1 MPQPYRKKLTLNI
14 GTPRRVSTSAHR
26 SGRARATSAARV
38 FAIAAPQQ
46 PQPGP
51 RRRYQ
56 KPEVK
61 FTDTN
66 MTGSWDASNAAT
78 NVLVVNQCSLGTGAN
93 QRIGNVVSCK
103 SLELTGAVYGGT
115 LQANSPQACRI
126 IIYWDRQ
133 PDPAGVV
140 TTIAPSLLL
149 NALPQGLTNIQNTDR
164 YVIIYDKIFT
174 IGTNAAVVGTA
185 GYNQARAFHLFLDLK
200 GVETRYLTAGGATF
214 PSTNSLC
221 LAVMGDTLPGPNI
234 NPTWVNLA
242 QSRVRFTD
250 S

>member
-14 GTPRRVSTSAHR
+14 GTPRRVSTSAR
-26 SGRARATSAARV
+26 RAGRASATSAARV

-61 FTDTN
+61 FTDFS
-66 MTGSWDASNAAT
+66 MTGAWDASNAAG
-78 NVLVVNQCSLGTGAN
+78 NVLVVNQVSIGTGPN
-93 QRIGNVVSCK
+93 QRIGNVISCK
-103 SLELTGAVYGGT
+103 SLELVGAVYGGVAQPP
-115 LQANSPQACRI
+115 LPQACRI
-126 IIYWDRQ
+126 MIYWDKQ

-149 NALPQGLTNIQNTDR
+149 NAIPQGLTNIQNTDR
-164 YVIIYDKIFT
+164 YVIIYDKVFT
-174 IGTNAAVVGTA
+174 IGGNQPPNASNGF
-185 GYNQARAFHLFLDLK
+185 NSARAFHLFLDLK
-200 GVETRYLTAGGATF
+200 GVETRFLTAGGATF

-221 LAVMGDTLPGPNI
+221 LAVMGDSAPAVNG
-234 NPTWVNLA
+234 NPTWINLA
-242 QSRVRFTD
+242 QTRVRFTD

>member
-1 MPQPYRKKLTLNI
+1 
-14 GTPRRVSTSAHR
+14 
-26 SGRARATSAARV
+26 
-38 FAIAAPQQ
+38 
-46 PQPGP
+46 
-51 RRRYQ
+51 
-56 KPEVK
+56 
-61 FTDTN
+61 

-78 NVLVVNQCSLGTGAN
+78 NVLVVNQSTLGTGPN

-103 SLELTGAVYGGT
+103 SLEIVGCVYGGINQPQ
-115 LQANSPQACRI
+115 LPQACRI
-126 IIYWDRQ
+126 MIYWDRQ

-149 NALPQGLTNIQNTDR
+149 NAIPQGLTNIQNTDR

-174 IGTNAAVVGTA
+174 IAGNQNAGI
-185 GYNQARAFHLFLDLK
+185 GSSGFNSARGFHIFLDLK

-214 PSTNSLC
+214 PSSNSLC
-221 LAVMGDTLPGPNI
+221 VAVMGDSAVAPFG
-234 NPTWVNLA
+234 NPTWLNLA